1 MSTTSPFNLTIF
13 TDITKKMCLCS
24 FASMVLIVLFIVS
37 PLSNFFKT
45 SLFMKL
51 VSIIILAYTIYLNF
65 LQTNLLRNV
74 SSSNTTSSEVKSQ
87 LNMNIM
93 CSYIFAVFLTIL
105 LFFVVK
111 SFF

>member
-1 MSTTSPFNLTIF
+1 MNVATPFNLTIF

-24 FASMVLIVLFIVS
+24 FVSMTLIILFIIS

-45 SLFMKL
+45 SLFMK
-51 VSIIILAYTIYLNF
+51 IISVGVLAYTIYLNF
-65 LQTNLLRNV
+65 LQTNLLRDVSVNN
-74 SSSNTTSSEVKSQ
+74 SSSSDVKSQ

-93 CSYIFAVFLTIL
+93 CSYIFALFLIVL
-105 LFFVVK
+105 LLFVVK

>member
-1 MSTTSPFNLTIF
+1 
-13 TDITKKMCLCS
+13 
-24 FASMVLIVLFIVS
+24 
-37 PLSNFFKT
+37 
-45 SLFMKL
+45 MKL
-51 VSIIILAYTIYLNF
+51 VSVIILAYTIYLNF

>member
-1 MSTTSPFNLTIF
+1 MSVTSPFNLTIF

-24 FASMVLIVLFIVS
+24 FASMALIVLFIVS

-51 VSIIILAYTIYLNF
+51 VSVVILAYTIYLNF
-65 LQTNLLRNV
+65 LQTNLLREV
-74 SSSNTTSSEVKSQ
+74 SVSNSSSSEVKSQ

-93 CSYIFAVFLTIL
+93 CSYIFALFLIIL
-105 LFFVVK
+105 LLFVIK
-111 SFF
+111 SFV